1 MIHSCRVIGLT
12 GGIATGK
19 TTVAEYL
26 ATKYNFPVGDADI
39 YAREAVAVGSAGLA
53 AVVSRYGPGILLADG
68 SLDRPQLGNIIF
80 HNPSE
85 RHWLE
90 SIIHPYVRRRLEEF
104 TANCIDEGKELISL
118 AVPLL
123 FEAKMTD
130 LCTEIWV
137 VSCGLDQQ
145 LHRLMARDKL
155 TLDQALARIH
165 SQMPLAEK
173 AAQAHIILDNS
184 STKESLCQQVDTAI
198 IN

>member
-1 MIHSCRVIGLT
+1 MINSYRIIGLT

-26 ATKYNFPVGDADI
+26 AAQYNLPVGDADI

-85 RHWLE
+85 RQWLE

-104 TANCIDEGKELISL
+104 TASCIHEGKELIIL

-137 VSCGLDQQ
+137 VSCGSDPQ
-145 LHRLMARDKL
+145 LQRLMARDKL
-155 TLDQALARIH
+155 TLDQAQARIH
-165 SQMPLAEK
+165 SQMPVAEK
-173 AAQAHIILDNS
+173 AAQANLILDNS
-184 STKESLCQQVDTAI
+184 STKESLCQQVDAAI